1 MIEYRWALGQYN
13 SQRAHAAVRLWNLHS
28 PHRRRKVGGPPT
40 RVFSGADWTGFGPL
54 LANDRRPEVAFQP
67 SVTLFLQSEQ
77 GVFRGFA
84 WCQPMSINHLLPER
98 VSFEPEEV
106 KVLLTAFDAALREL
120 GLARS
125 DPAALSVA
133 KRIMAMRGEV
143 SVTLPDCER
152 MPSRACGN
160 S

>member
-1 MIEYRWALGQYN
+1 
-13 SQRAHAAVRLWNLHS
+13 
-28 PHRRRKVGGPPT
+28 
-40 RVFSGADWTGFGPL
+40 
-54 LANDRRPEVAFQP
+54 
-67 SVTLFLQSEQ
+67 
-77 GVFRGFA
+77 
-84 WCQPMSINHLLPER
+84 MSINHLLPEH
-98 VSFEPEEV
+98 VSFGPDEV
-106 KVLLTAFDAALREL
+106 VLTVFDAALREL

-152 MPSRACGN
+152 MPSRARGN

>member
-1 MIEYRWALGQYN
+1 
-13 SQRAHAAVRLWNLHS
+13 
-28 PHRRRKVGGPPT
+28 
-40 RVFSGADWTGFGPL
+40 
-54 LANDRRPEVAFQP
+54 
-67 SVTLFLQSEQ
+67 
-77 GVFRGFA
+77 
-84 WCQPMSINHLLPER
+84 MSINHLLPEH

-143 SVTLPDCER
+143 SVTLPDCEK